1 MKILTLGVV
10 LLVAPACAG
19 RGSGVGQP
27 TPPTSAGGQAEATI
41 ALASDG
47 GYCGVGRALA
57 PLSVA
62 AGGKVRWKIA
72 RGCGRDLEITVDN
85 FARHDFSKPGGPKP
99 ERVLHDVKVG
109 ESEITA
115 TVISG
120 VERCTRP
127 TCYFKYEIF
136 ATPKGSTQQGRVLI
150 DDPEL
155 QVRPPH

>member
-1 MKILTLGVV
+1 MRVLTLGAV
-10 LLVAPACAG
+10 LLVASACAG
-19 RGSGVGQP
+19 RAPGTGQP
-27 TPPTSAGGQAEATI
+27 NPPAGRPAEATI

-47 GYCGVGRALA
+47 AFCGVGRALA

-62 AGGKVRWKIA
+62 AGDKVRWKIA

-85 FARHDFSKPGGPKP
+85 FVRHDFAKAGGPRP
-99 ERVLHDVKVG
+99 ERVLQDVKAS

-115 TVISG
+115 TVSPG

-127 TCYFKYEIF
+127 ACYFKYEIF
-136 ATPKGSTQQGRVLI
+136 ATPRAGGAQQGRILI